1 MTIVVRLTPKTTKK
15 NYHTDQKT
23 TTTYIDPTNTTKK
36 LLRSPTSNLIES
48 NGQTTVGRSLQSTPK
63 NVDHKCPSK
72 RIFLSFKCQSFDYIY
87 ARVQV

>member
-23 TTTYIDPTNTTKK
+23 TTTYIDPTTTTKK

-48 NGQTTVGRSLQSTPK
+48 NGQTTVGRSLLSTPK
-63 NVDHKCPSK
+63 NVGYCPSK
-72 RIFLSFKCQSFDYIY
+72 RIFLSFNCQSFDYIY